1 MEKQKNNLFLF
12 FSFLFAQLK
21 SAIKQDH
28 PDVECVMNDNI
39 SPRSGAFEIVAV
51 KQNKL
56 LHSKLATAKF
66 PSAAEAVELVAKFK
80 KDASQFP
87 DAPVVDRTQQA
98 SSCSI
103 Q

>member
-1 MEKQKNNLFLF
+1 M
-12 FSFLFAQLK
+12 K

-28 PDVECVMNDNI
+28 PDVECVMNDDI

-56 LHSKLATAKF
+56 LHSKLATSKF